1 METFES
7 QLVGDRR
14 KHIRKPMFMVIDYSI
29 RDRTYKDSTNNIST
43 GGVFIETR
51 TAPGAEQKIVMSFTL
66 PNCREHVKIS
76 GEIAQTNLHGFGV
89 KFMLMEQID
98 KKFKLLDLETSHQS
112 FLAET
117 NKEKKMTKIRKRRI
131 RWNASNTHGV
141 VGYKLYWAVGKEV
154 SYDSDSAEVGNVTE
168 VILPDEVSSFPL
180 DPGDIELGVVAVD
193 HMGNESDMTKLSAPF
208 DFSAPDAPTGLT
220 VEII

>member
-7 QLVGDRR
+7 KLVGDRR
-14 KHIRKPMFMVIDYSI
+14 KHKRKSIFMVIDYSI
-29 RDRTYKDSTNNIST
+29 KDRTYKDFIKNIST

-51 TAPGAEQKIVMSFTL
+51 MAPGAGQKIVMSFTL
-66 PNCREHVKIS
+66 PNCRKHVKIA
-76 GEIAQTNLHGFGV
+76 GEIAQTNLQGIGV
-89 KFMLMEQID
+89 KFMFMEQVD
-98 KKFKLLDLETSHQS
+98 KKFKLFDLETSHQS
-112 FLAET
+112 FLAKT

-141 VGYKLYWAVGKEV
+141 VGYKLYWAAGKEV
-154 SYDSDSAEVGNVTE
+154 TYDSDFAEVGNVTE
-168 VILPDEVSSFPL
+168 VILPDDVSSFPL

-193 HMGNESDMTKLSAPF
+193 HMGNESDMTKLTAPF

-220 VEII
+220 METV